1 LSPHAGP
8 GADGKL
14 RAYSAVLLIGNELLS
29 GRVRDENLPFL
40 ASELWELGA
49 PVRTVRVVRDELDEI
64 AEAVRELSAGCSFV
78 FTTGGIGPT
87 HDDVTVEGI
96 ARGFEVDVVVHPDL
110 EALIRGRVQG
120 QPDASHLRMARVPHG
135 ARLVGGGE
143 GAWPTISIENV
154 FILPGIPSVLRR
166 KFRQIRELFRQPP
179 LYRETLV
186 LATEET
192 TIAGI
197 LQSVASRIP
206 AVEIGSYPQSD
217 RVLITFEGEDRSEVQ
232 RAYDAVDS
240 ASSGIPRA

>member
-1 LSPHAGP
+1 MSSHAGS
-8 GADGKL
+8 GADGKR
-14 RAYSAVLLIGNELLS
+14 RANSAVLLIGNELLS

-49 PVRTVRVVRDELDEI
+49 PARAVRVVRDELDEI
-64 AEAVRELSAGCSFV
+64 AEAVRELSAGHSFV

-96 ARGFEVDVVVHPDL
+96 ARGLKVDVVVHPDL
-110 EALIRGRVQG
+110 EALIRERIHG
-120 QPDASHLRMARVPHG
+120 QPDAAHLRMARVPQG

-166 KFRQIRELFRQPP
+166 KFRQIRELFRQLP
-179 LYRETLV
+179 LYRKTLV

-206 AVEIGSYPQSD
+206 SVEIGSYPQSEC
-217 RVLITFEGEDRSEVQ
+217 VLITFEGETQSEVD
-232 RAYDAVDS
+232 RAFDAVDS
-240 ASSGIPRA
+240 ASARIPRL